1 MFILMEVSIL
11 FIMSLY
17 SQFHQSFYFLFFPTI
32 NHNLNINASVA
43 YEYLPTSFSP
53 TLTQTHFQGGKERR
67 HACFFYL
74 SWSYFLLGVVVLIL
88 VLILIMQ
95 LQYSVIFVKLFPIT
109 KMCVRCYL
117 HLHAHILINT
127 HANAVKIHTKYY
139 Y

>member
-11 FIMSLY
+11 VIMSLY
-17 SQFHQSFYFLFFPTI
+17 SQFHQSFYLFFSI

-43 YEYLPTSFSP
+43 YKYLPTTFSP

-67 HACFFYL
+67 HAFFF
-74 SWSYFLLGVVVLIL
+74 SYFLLGVVVLIL